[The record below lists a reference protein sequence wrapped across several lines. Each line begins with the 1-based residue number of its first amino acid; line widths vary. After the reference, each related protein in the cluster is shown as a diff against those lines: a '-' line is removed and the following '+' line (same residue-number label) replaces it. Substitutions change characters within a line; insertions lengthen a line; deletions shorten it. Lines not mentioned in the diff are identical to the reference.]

1 MPTVFQLHFG
11 RDVSFA
17 AEAIQALQDARIE
30 VRKSPRMR
38 SVSPMDIIVALG
50 SAGAFTALYQVI
62 YKLLEKNKDRAV
74 TIERGKTKISLK
86 GYSLP
91 EMKELL
97 EQLAPELLT
106 KTRSKRIE

>member
-11 RDVSFA
+11 KDVSFE
-17 AEAIQALQDARIE
+17 AEATQALQDAGLE
-30 VRKSPRMR
+30 VHELPRMR
-38 SVSPMDIIVALG
+38 GVSPMDVIVALG

-62 YKLLEKNKDRAV
+62 CKLIEKNKDRAV
-74 TIERGKTKISLK
+74 TIERGKTKISIN